1 MDAQLRDRMVV
12 VGASALGATVVLGG
26 AFWLLE
32 SASRR
37 DALKLRVVASF
48 DPVDRDLLSSLV
60 KEAHVVSS
68 ELSAS
73 LDRISERGIDL
84 NFKALGGKKK
94 PS

>member
-60 KEAHVVSS
+60 KEAHIVSS

-73 LDRISERGIDL
+73 LDRITERGIDL
-84 NFKALGGKKK
+84 NFRALGGKKK

>member
-1 MDAQLRDRMVV
+1 MDTQLRDRMVL

-37 DALKLRVVASF
+37 DALKIRVVAAF

-60 KEAHVVSS
+60 KEAHIVSS

-73 LDRISERGIDL
+73 LDRISERGVDINL
-84 NFKALGGKKK
+84 ALGGKKK

>member
-12 VGASALGATVVLGG
+12 VGASALGATVVQGG

-37 DALKLRVVASF
+37 DALKIRVVASF
-48 DPVDRDLLSSLV
+48 DPADRDLLSSLV
-60 KEAHVVSS
+60 KEVHVVSS

-73 LDRISERGIDL
+73 LDRISERGVDL
-84 NFKALGGKKK
+84 NFKALGGKKT
-94 PS
+94 S

>member
-1 MDAQLRDRMVV
+1 MDAQLRDRMVG

-37 DALKLRVVASF
+37 DALKIRVVASF
-48 DPVDRDLLSSLV
+48 DPADRDLLSSLV
-60 KEAHVVSS
+60 KEVHVVSS

-73 LDRISERGIDL
+73 LDRISERGVDL
-84 NFKALGGKKK
+84 NFKALGGKKT
-94 PS
+94 S